1 MLREVYRIEKTGSID
16 NLHRKNEPLRP
27 PEGDEVTIEVKA
39 IGLNFAD
46 VFSIYG
52 LYSATPKGSFIPG
65 LEFAGK
71 IVKIG
76 EKVKNFE
83 VGDSVFGV
91 TRFGAY
97 TTHLNISEKTVF
109 ALPKDW
115 SMQDGAAFAV
125 QALTA
130 YYALIPLGQVKEG
143 DHVLIH
149 SAAGGV
155 GIMAGHI
162 AKKKKAITIGLVG
175 DSVKFSILKEVGY
188 DYFLIRSP
196 SFKQEMQKILS
207 DHPLKIVLE
216 CLGGRYFQDSYDLLA
231 PMGRLVT
238 YGSANFTPSH
248 SYRNWLSIA
257 YSYLRRPKIDPLS
270 MISDNKSVMG
280 FNLIWLW
287 NEIDEL
293 RKHFSD
299 LMILSLPKQTIG
311 HEFTFDSIHDAL
323 RTFQSGQTIGKIV
336 IKVP

>member
-1 MLREVYRIEKTGSID
+1 MQREVYRIHKTGSID
-16 NLHRKNEPLRP
+16 HLLQKKEMLRP
-27 PEGDEVTIEVKA
+27 PENDEVTVEVRA

-46 VFSIYG
+46 VFSVYG

-65 LEFAGK
+65 LEFSGK

-76 EKVKNFE
+76 PNVKDFE
-83 VGDSVFGV
+83 VGDQVFGV

-97 TTHLNISEKTVF
+97 ATHLNISEKTIF
-109 ALPKDW
+109 TLPKDW
-115 SMQDGAAFAV
+115 TMQDGASFAV

-143 DHVLIH
+143 DHVLVH

-162 AKKKKAITIGLVG
+162 IQKKKAIAIGLVG

-188 DYFLIRSP
+188 DFFLTRSP
-196 SFKQEMQKILS
+196 NFKEEMHKILKGA
-207 DHPLKIVLE
+207 PLKIVLE
-216 CLGGRYFQDSYDLLA
+216 CLGGRYFHDSYDLLA

-248 SYRNWLSIA
+248 SFRNWFSIV
-257 YSYLRRPKIDPLS
+257 YSYLTRPKIDPLS
-270 MISDNKSVMG
+270 MISDNKSVLG

-293 RKHFSD
+293 RKHFSE
-299 LMILSLPKQTIG
+299 LMMLSLPKQTIG
-311 HEFTFDSIHDAL
+311 HQFSFDSMHDAL
-323 RTFQSGQTIGKIV
+323 RTMQSGHTIGKIV
-336 IKVP
+336 INVP

>member
-1 MLREVYRIEKTGSID
+1 MQREVYRIHKTGSID
-16 NLHRKNEPLRP
+16 HLQQKKEMLRP
-27 PEGDEVTIEVKA
+27 PENDEVTVEVRA

-46 VFSIYG
+46 VFSVYG

-65 LEFAGK
+65 LEFSGK

-76 EKVKNFE
+76 PNVKDFE
-83 VGDSVFGV
+83 VGDQVFGV

-97 TTHLNISEKTVF
+97 TTHLNISEKTIF
-109 ALPKDW
+109 TLPKDW
-115 SMQDGAAFAV
+115 TMQDGASFAV

-143 DHVLIH
+143 DHVLVH

-162 AKKKKAITIGLVG
+162 IQKKKAIAIGLVG

-188 DYFLIRSP
+188 DFFLTRSP
-196 SFKQEMQKILS
+196 NFKEEMHKILKGA
-207 DHPLKIVLE
+207 PLKIVLE
-216 CLGGRYFQDSYDLLA
+216 CLGGRYFHDSYDLLA

-248 SYRNWLSIA
+248 SFRNWFSIV
-257 YSYLRRPKIDPLS
+257 YSYLTRPKIDPLS
-270 MISDNKSVMG
+270 MISDNKSVLG

-293 RKHFSD
+293 RKHFSE
-299 LMILSLPKQTIG
+299 LMMLSLPKQTIG
-311 HEFTFDSIHDAL
+311 HQFSFDSMHDAL
-323 RTFQSGQTIGKIV
+323 RTMQSGHTIGKIV
-336 IKVP
+336 INVP

>member
-1 MLREVYRIEKTGSID
+1 MQREVYRIEKTGSIH
-16 NLHRKNEPLRP
+16 NLQRKKELLAP
-27 PEGDEVTIEVKA
+27 PEGDEVTVEVKA

-46 VFSIYG
+46 VFSVYG

-65 LEFAGK
+65 LEFSGK

-76 EKVKNFE
+76 PNVKDFE
-83 VGDSVFGV
+83 VGDEVFGV

-97 TTHLNISEKTVF
+97 TTHLNISEKTIF

-130 YYALIPLGQVKEG
+130 YYALIPLVQVKEG
-143 DHVLIH
+143 DHVLVH

-162 AKKKKAITIGLVG
+162 IQKKNAIAIGLVG

-188 DYFLIRSP
+188 QKFLVRSP
-196 SFKQEMQKILS
+196 HFKEEMKKIL
-207 DHPLKIVLE
+207 DGAPLKIVLE

-248 SYRNWLSIA
+248 SFRNWFSIA
-257 YSYLRRPKIDPLS
+257 YSYLTRPKIDPLS
-270 MISDNKSVMG
+270 MISDNKSVLG

-293 RKHFSD
+293 RKHFSE
-299 LMILSLPKQTIG
+299 LMMLSLPKQTIG
-311 HEFTFDSIHDAL
+311 HEFSFDSMHDAL
-323 RTFQSGQTIGKIV
+323 RTMQSGQTIGKIV
-336 IKVP
+336 INVP

>member
-1 MLREVYRIEKTGSID
+1 MLREAYRISKTGSIQ
-16 NLHRKNEPLRP
+16 NLQRKKELLPP
-27 PEGDEVTIEVKA
+27 PEGDEVTVEVKA

-46 VFSIYG
+46 VFSVYG

-65 LEFAGK
+65 LEFSGK

-76 EKVKNFE
+76 PNVKDFE
-83 VGDSVFGV
+83 VGDDVFGV
-91 TRFGAY
+91 TRFGAF
-97 TTHLNISEKTVF
+97 TTHLNLSEKTIF

-130 YYALIPLGQVKEG
+130 YYALIPLAQVKAG
-143 DHVLIH
+143 DHVLVH

-155 GIMAGHI
+155 GIMAAHI
-162 AKKKKAITIGLVG
+162 IQKKNAIAIGLVG
-175 DSVKFSILKEVGY
+175 DSRKFSILKEVGY
-188 DYFLIRSP
+188 QNFLARSP
-196 SFKQEMQKILS
+196 QFKQEMQKILQGA
-207 DHPLKIVLE
+207 PLKIVLE
-216 CLGGRYFQDSYDLLA
+216 CLGGRYFHDSYELLA

-248 SYRNWLSIA
+248 SFRNWFSIA
-257 YSYLRRPKIDPLS
+257 YSYLTRPKIDPLA

-299 LMILSLPKQTIG
+299 LMMLSLPKQTIG
-311 HEFTFDSIHDAL
+311 HEFTFDSMHDAL
-323 RTFQSGQTIGKIV
+323 RTMQSGQSIGKIV
-336 IKVP
+336 INVP